1 MTDCSGQVWRY
12 DYDNEGRLVASSDP
26 LGQLTRRRYDPLG
39 QLIGLELADGSAL
52 SYEYDALGRQTRIAD
67 AEGHAT
73 LFSWGTAICWRGFP
87 TPAAANCP
95 TCTTKP
101 AGWSP

>member
-1 MTDCSGQVWRY
+1 
-12 DYDNEGRLVASSDP
+12 
-26 LGQLTRRRYDPLG
+26 PLG

-73 LFSWGTAICWRGFP
+73 LFSWGHGDLLARV
-87 TPAAANCP
+87 
-95 TCTTKP
+95 
-101 AGWSP
+101 S